1 MKNLGSG
8 IEMVLKICKGRAA
21 LQQPPYVGR
30 RRRNG
35 TGKDGVRIN
44 FCDSKQGGNA
54 SHSPCHSDQQTGILF
69 STETMTLR

>member
-1 MKNLGSG
+1 MKNLESR
-8 IEMVLKICKGRAA
+8 IEMALKICKGRAE
-21 LQQPPYVGR
+21 QPPYVRR

>member
-1 MKNLGSG
+1 MLEEEEGG
-8 IEMVLKICKGRAA
+8 GMER
-21 LQQPPYVGR
+21 
-30 RRRNG
+30 